1 MSLRGYVCH
10 ASPCARCVCRH
21 TFFLHALKE
30 KQLHPPSRAEQKQT
44 EASLHQGFA
53 KVAPIGSKPP
63 PQINKERVA
72 AVARPR
78 HSGHTLF
85 SSFLGR
91 GGEEEKDFSSSLKPA
106 SFLLDR
112 ECTLRCMIGVDTIE
126 HSSLKRPRGTVGKA
140 RRWNSYRSWRKS

>member
-72 AVARPR
+72 AVARP
-78 HSGHTLF
+78 HALF
-85 SSFLGR
+85 LFFGAGR
-91 GGEEEKDFSSSLKPA
+91 GRGKRLFLFPQARIFFSLPRVHSKVYDWCTHHLT
-106 SFLLDR
+106 LLS
-112 ECTLRCMIGVDTIE
+112 V
-126 HSSLKRPRGTVGKA
+126 KA
-140 RRWNSYRSWRKS
+140 